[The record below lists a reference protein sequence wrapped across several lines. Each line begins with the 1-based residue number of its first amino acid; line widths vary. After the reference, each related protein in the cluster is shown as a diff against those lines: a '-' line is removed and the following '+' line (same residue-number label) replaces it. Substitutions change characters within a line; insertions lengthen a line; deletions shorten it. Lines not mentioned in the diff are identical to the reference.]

1 VQCGNDRH
9 LAELNLFERAM
20 PQARMRY
27 SLRNVA
33 ILQFRQIKTGREVF
47 TLAREEHGMDT
58 ARQRR
63 EELLDANDGVVI
75 ERVAFLRA
83 IEPQDCDRTFSLG
96 DKGGRKPDCQPL
108 FHHST
113 S

>member
-1 VQCGNDRH
+1 
-9 LAELNLFERAM
+9 
-20 PQARMRY
+20 MRY

-58 ARQRR
+58 VRQRR

-75 ERVAFLRA
+75 EGVAFLRA
-83 IEPQDCDRTFSLG
+83 IELQHCHASMPLG
-96 DKGGRKPDCQPL
+96 GK
-108 FHHST
+108 
-113 S
+113 